1 MAANPNPPTSAWQHA
16 SLLVAGLAAIL
27 LGAADAWV
35 GHKLGAPFDYS
46 AIGAGFA
53 ALGIKGISGQPS

>member
-1 MAANPNPPTSAWQHA
+1 MATPSTPPTSAWQHA
-16 SLLVAGLAAIL
+16 SLLVAGLAAIA
-27 LGAADAWV
+27 LGAADAWF
-35 GHKLGAPFDYS
+35 GHKLGAPFDYA